1 MPRVRLGEFIA
12 AMLLVILCAWLSQAA
27 PAAQQ
32 SPELLLLSRW
42 VRSVDRH
49 EPARADVEAATI
61 AVWSRNDLRTTIET
75 LRSLRDALQR
85 AARADDARKD
95 RPDIRTRSGRR
106 LSALQAQTLL
116 GLTDDEAQRG
126 DINRLLKRG
135 AMLHAD
141 IAMLAQEGLI
151 RATEPDGA
159 GDAAQRAGLSRFP
172 TAGQVAPTMPTGTGR
187 WPAPFSRSSRR
198 SPPAMSGSTAGI
210 GPRPRECVA
219 TACWRRRIR
228 CSNGPDG
235 CSRRTLPF
243 RSTAGAFTRL
253 KRLPPS
259 RRCTRRPRRLSAAAT
274 ASWLSGP
281 HWSQAARLFTEALA
295 LQPAWPEARLRL
307 GRVLGLLGRHNEAAA
322 ALRRALDET
331 DDLPLVYWGS
341 LFLGAEEQ
349 SLGRDAEARASFE
362 RARALRPGAQAPRLA
377 LSQLARRAGDRSQ
390 ALAELRAVLTLPS
403 DEVSRYDPLWD
414 YYISR
419 GSEANILFAELRRQ
433 LGTGGAPDAGV
444 VR

>member
-1 MPRVRLGEFIA
+1 
-12 AMLLVILCAWLSQAA
+12 MLLVILCAWLSQAA

-32 SPELLLLSRW
+32 PPELQLLSRW

-49 EPARADVEAATI
+49 EPARADAEAATV
-61 AVWSRNDLRTTIET
+61 AVWSRSDLRTTAGT

-85 AARADDARKD
+85 AVRVDVARADRQDTGMR
-95 RPDIRTRSGRR
+95 GGHG

-126 DINRLLKRG
+126 DVNRLLKRG

-141 IAMLAQEGLI
+141 IAMLAQEGLV
-151 RATEPDGA
+151 RAAEPGV
-159 GDAAQRAGLSRFP
+159 P
-172 TAGQVAPTMPTGTGR
+172 GT
-187 WPAPFSRSSRR
+187 
-198 SPPAMSGSTAGI
+198 
-210 GPRPRECVA
+210 
-219 TACWRRRIR
+219 
-228 CSNGPDG
+228 
-235 CSRRTLPF
+235 
-243 RSTAGAFTRL
+243 
-253 KRLPPS
+253 PPS
-259 RRCTRRPRRLSAAAT
+259 RAPIQVSDGRAGGTDNADRHWEMARALLEIVAPDPARDEWVHRWYRAAAARMRRDSLL
-274 ASWLSGP
+274 ASSEPLLGRARQLFPKDAIFPFYGGCLHETQASPAIQAVYEAAASTQRGRTGPWLSGP
-281 HWSQAARLFTEALA
+281 HWNQAVRLFTEALV

-307 GRVLGLLGRHNEAAA
+307 GRVLGLLGRHKQAAD

-349 SLGRDAEARASFE
+349 SLGRDPEARASFE

-414 YYISR
+414 YHLSR
-419 GSEANILFAELRRQ
+419 GSEADILFAELRRQ
-433 LGTGGAPDAGV
+433 LGTGGAPEAGV

>member
-27 PAAQQ
+27 QAAQQ

-42 VRSVDRH
+42 AGSVDRH

-61 AVWSRNDLRTTIET
+61 AGWPRNDLRTTVQT
-75 LRSLRDALQR
+75 LRRLRDELQR
-85 AARADDARKD
+85 AVRADDARKD
-95 RPDIRTRSGRR
+95 RPDISTRSGRSA
-106 LSALQAQTLL
+106 SALRAQTLL

-141 IAMLAQEGLI
+141 IAMLAQEGLV
-151 RATEPDGA
+151 RATEPAVPGTSPSRGPIQVSDGRA
-159 GDAAQRAGLSRFP
+159 GGTDNADRHWEMARALLEIVAPEPASDEWVHRWYRAAAARMRRDRLLASSDPLLERARRLFPKDAAFP
-172 TAGQVAPTMPTGTGR
+172 FYGGCLHETQASPSIQTVYEATAPSQ
-187 WPAPFSRSSRR
+187 RSS
-198 SPPAMSGSTAGI
+198 A
-210 GPRPRECVA
+210 
-219 TACWRRRIR
+219 
-228 CSNGPDG
+228 
-235 CSRRTLPF
+235 
-243 RSTAGAFTRL
+243 
-253 KRLPPS
+253 
-259 RRCTRRPRRLSAAAT
+259 

-281 HWSQAARLFTEALA
+281 HWNQAARLFTEALA

-322 ALRRALDET
+322 ALRRALGET

-349 SLGRDAEARASFE
+349 SLGRDGEARASFE

-419 GSEANILFAELRRQ
+419 GSDANILFAELRRQ